1 MKAWLSLAS
10 IALVAVWPL
19 QARCEPDATVKWLMD
34 RPVSLFDWGIFR
46 LSRHVAEEL
55 KTGRGAEELRK
66 RGIAV
71 HVAFGRYEWNEN
83 RLYIQ
88 VTAEQ
93 APVTPEAC
101 RFVLDVTRNRLVG
114 EEAGKPREVRASYFL
129 DEMFQ
134 HEGGY
139 GEKTRPSDLSER
151 LVKITVV
158 RASLGPFLKD
168 VSCFGSLAGTDA
180 NIEMTR

>member
-19 QARCEPDATVKWLMD
+19 QARCEPDATVKWLMNQ
-34 RPVSLFDWGIFR
+34 PVSLFDWGILR
-46 LSRHVAEEL
+46 LSEL
-55 KTGRGAEELRK
+55 VDKRLKSGLGAEELRK
-66 RGIAV
+66 RGITVEA
-71 HVAFGRYEWNEN
+71 AFARYEWDAN

-88 VTAEQ
+88 VTAFK

-114 EEAGKPREVRASYFL
+114 EEAGKPREEQARYFL
-129 DEMFQ
+129 DAGFQ

-139 GEKTRPSDLSER
+139 GEKTRPSDLSR
-151 LVKITVV
+151 QLVKITIV
-158 RASLGPFLKD
+158 RASLGPFFE
-168 VSCFGSLAGTDA
+168 VNCFGSIAGTDA
-180 NIEMTR
+180 NIEITK